1 MKDAIRE
8 LWPETI
14 HKEWMVEKPIKSV
27 VTVIIPTFNR
37 QAMIINALNS
47 VLNQTYRPIELI
59 VIDDG
64 STDETKDIIEKWKE
78 ACIDDPS
85 FTFQYIYHE
94 NMGVSG
100 ARNLGLVKSHGEF
113 IQYLDSDDLLL
124 PNRILVCVEVLEN
137 NPTSEF
143 VHSAFY
149 LDYGEDSGRGFVLS
163 GPPDI
168 GRDPNPRNYLWT
180 AAGLFR
186 RALVVD
192 TGPWNESL
200 RINEDSEYFSRL
212 LAITDDCVALPEAL
226 VIKRKHSESRLLDL
240 RTDERGLKDKY
251 RSIMLQG
258 KVFLKYDDNNGSAN
272 AKLWIVQDAFS
283 AGIISFGK
291 EVLFETRDEC
301 KKSPRTLIRWSMLFC
316 SAILPKKVT
325 KNLWR
330 SITFLRNEIKWN
342 VDMIRGKI
350 KIAPKDRH
358 A

>member
-1 MKDAIRE
+1 MKEAIRE

-14 HKEWMVEKPIKSV
+14 HKEWMVEMPIKGV

-59 VIDDG
+59 VVDDG
-64 STDETKDIIEKWKE
+64 STDETKEAIEKWKE
-78 ACIDDPS
+78 VCYDDPS
-85 FTFQYIYHE
+85 FTVQYIYHE

-100 ARNLGLVKSHGEF
+100 ARNLGLIKSHGEF

-124 PNRILVCVEVLEN
+124 PNRIFVCVEVLQK
-137 NPTSEF
+137 NPMIEF

-149 LDYGEDSGRGFVLS
+149 LDYGEDSSRGFILS

-186 RALVVD
+186 RALIVD

-212 LAITDDCVALPEAL
+212 LAITDDCMGIPEAL
-226 VIKRKHSESRLLDL
+226 VIKRKHSEPRLLDL

-251 RSIMLQG
+251 ESIMLQD
-258 KVFLKYDDNNGSAN
+258 KILQKYGDNTGFAN
-272 AKLWIVQDAFS
+272 AKLWIVQDTLS

-291 EVLFETRDEC
+291 EVLSEIRGEC
-301 KKSPRTLIRWSMLFC
+301 KKSPRTLVRWYILFC
-316 SAILPKKVT
+316 STILPKVIT
-325 KNLWR
+325 KNLWK
-330 SITFLRNEIKWN
+330 SITLLRNEVKWKL
-342 VDMIRGKI
+342 DSRRGKI
-350 KIAPKDRH
+350 KKVESRV
-358 A
+358 